1 MKSVLMLALAVLSI
15 SAASGYSTSE
25 SDPVAKR
32 KYFTKKVS
40 KEQAPQVDGLLT
52 DESWNAVEWQ
62 GDFIELRPDENTA
75 PTHQTRF
82 KVLYDNKNLYV
93 GIQAFDS
100 EPDNIEK
107 RLGRRDEFPGDLIEV
122 NIDSYHDL
130 RTGFSFTVSASG
142 VIGDEFI
149 SNDGRNWD
157 GSWNPIWYSKTNIDN
172 EGWTAELKI
181 PLSQLRFGKD
191 KDQVWGFQVMRHI
204 FDAEERSVWQ
214 RIPQGSNGFVSQL
227 GELHGLVDLEPQ
239 KQIEIQPYATT
250 QVETYPAE
258 AGDPFRDGNDFKLSG
273 GLDGKIGI
281 TNNLTMDFTINPD
294 FGQVEADPA
303 AITLDGF
310 QLFFNERRPF
320 FVENKNIFNYRFSQ
334 TNSGNTFGN
343 DNLFYSRRIGR
354 SPHGYPSTESGEYV
368 DQPHNTTILGAA
380 KFSGKTKNGWSIG
393 VLESV
398 TAKEFAE
405 IDNNG
410 ERREELVE
418 PLTNY
423 FVGRLQKDFN
433 DSNTIVGG
441 IFTATNRNLNEN
453 LDFLHKSAY
462 SGGVDFKHQWNN
474 RKWYITGNAV
484 LSHVQGSK
492 EAITETQESIR
503 HLFQRVDNGQL
514 DVDPNKT
521 SLTGTGGN
529 IQFGK
534 GSGDFVFEGGMTWR
548 SPELELNDLG
558 FQRQAD
564 DLRHNFWMGYR
575 WRKPHGIYNNIGVNY
590 NHFSTWDF
598 EGNHNSLEWNINSYA
613 QLKNYWFVNA
623 GLNLRPRSYSNSWL
637 QGGPRF
643 RRGDGVSNWFGV
655 GTDNRKRLRLNFDA
669 STSFGQ
675 QDEWSSYDLGLGIMY
690 RPNDAMS
697 ISLRPSYSSN
707 KSKVQYVNQIDYN
720 GQTRYVTANINQ
732 QTLAASIRLNYTL
745 NPNLTIQYYGQPFI
759 SAGRYND
766 FNHVSNPLA
775 EDLYDKITLYNQDQI
790 AFDSSNDQYD
800 VDENTDGTIDYSIG
814 NPNFAFVQ
822 FRSNLVV
829 RWEYLPGSEIF
840 LVWSQGVT
848 GFDDANNNLLRNL
861 DNQILHQQIENIFLL
876 KATYR
881 FVL

>member
-1 MKSVLMLALAVLSI
+1 MLALAVLSI